1 MNKNNLI
8 GQKIITKDGSTLE
21 IVEVED
27 SNNLKE
33 IVIKTSNKKMF
44 NIYLGYKN
52 GFIKFVDESL
62 NEELNEYIKNENIE
76 LQRLKDLEE
85 EKRRL
90 VLERERKEKE
100 RLENAI
106 SLFRGEYLFLSNFYE
121 VDVTYEGFT
130 YKNNEAAF
138 QAQKDLSRRSEFVD
152 INPVSAKRLGK
163 RVNLRSDWEKVKVD
177 IMTQIVR
184 CKFDQHPDL
193 KQKLIDTGDRLLI
206 EGNTWNDKFWGVC
219 KGVGLN
225 KLGEI
230 LMKIRKEYMDHKEL

>member
-76 LQRLKDLEE
+76 IQRLKDLEE
-85 EKRRL
+85 E
-90 VLERERKEKE
+90 RKSIVE
-100 RLENAI
+100 
-106 SLFRGEYLFLSNFYE
+106 
-121 VDVTYEGFT
+121 
-130 YKNNEAAF
+130 
-138 QAQKDLSRRSEFVD
+138 
-152 INPVSAKRLGK
+152 AKRDTKDIDFQMDLISKYLPNMLSKDEIKDIISKLDDKTVPSVMKHFKANYNG
-163 RVNLRSDWEKVKVD
+163 RVDMKEVS
-177 IMTQIVR
+177 QI
-184 CKFDQHPDL
+184 L
-193 KQKLIDTGDRLLI
+193 K
-206 EGNTWNDKFWGVC
+206 EFN
-219 KGVGLN
+219 
-225 KLGEI
+225 
-230 LMKIRKEYMDHKEL
+230 